1 MNASDAAAKNPLGIR
16 AAGAGFG
23 IAVAS
28 VIAIVLADLGRRWGW
43 WDSHSELLAL
53 RCAAWAG
60 AAAAALSL
68 FAAGVARRAGLQQAR
83 IIAICGVITG
93 ALAFGLPAYQQIEGP
108 SVPLI
113 HDVTTDTRNPPRFV
127 AILPLRKDAPNIS
140 EYGGPDVAAEQKKGY
155 PDLAPAEL
163 AMPPRAAFD
172 LALNIARASGWEIV
186 AAVPAENRIEAT
198 ATTLLLR
205 FKDDVVI
212 RISPT
217 ESGSRVDVRS
227 VSRVGY
233 GDLGANAN
241 RIRAFLR
248 QLAAGKAG

>member
-1 MNASDAAAKNPLGIR
+1 MAARR
-16 AAGAGFG
+16 AHFSLATILAGSGFG
-23 IAVAS
+23 IALAS
-28 VIAIVLADLGRRWGW
+28 VLAALIASFGHRWGW
-43 WDSHSELLAL
+43 WDYQAEMLVM
-53 RCAAWAG
+53 RCAAWVGAG
-60 AAAAALSL
+60 ATLISL
-68 FAAGVARRAGLQQAR
+68 YAVNVARRANVLRAKMFG
-83 IIAICGVITG
+83 IFGVIVG
-93 ALAFGLPAYQQIEGP
+93 VLAFGLPAYQQIDGP
-108 SVPLI
+108 AAPLI
-113 HDVTTDTRNPPRFV
+113 HDVTTDTANPPRFV
-127 AILPLRKDAPNIS
+127 AVLPLRKDAPNIAH
-140 EYGGPDVAAEQKKGY
+140 YGGPDVAAEQKKGY
-155 PDLAPAEL
+155 PDIAPANL

-212 RISPT
+212 RITPT

-227 VSRVGY
+227 VSRVGL

-241 RIRAFLR
+241 RIRKFLG